1 MIIHIS
7 GASGS
12 GKSYLGNKLKKKLG
26 KKVIVKDLDV
36 LRDEFI
42 NKNYD
47 TSKSWTFET
56 KKYQKY
62 INNFIKKQKKP
73 IIFVGLNDNSWERKN
88 KKYYNLK
95 SDYNY
100 YIDIDD
106 EKILKQKCK
115 RFINSFLP
123 DILNDYL
130 DGKIEEK
137 NIMNIIKDAVK
148 ECSKKETIRLNKIW
162 KRDYKKQ
169 GYKFMTSDKI
179 YKEVCKKILF

>member
-56 KKYQKY
+56 KKY
-62 INNFIKKQKKP
+62 
-73 IIFVGLNDNSWERKN
+73 
-88 KKYYNLK
+88 
-95 SDYNY
+95 
-100 YIDIDD
+100 
-106 EKILKQKCK
+106 
-115 RFINSFLP
+115 
-123 DILNDYL
+123 
-130 DGKIEEK
+130 
-137 NIMNIIKDAVK
+137 
-148 ECSKKETIRLNKIW
+148 
-162 KRDYKKQ
+162 
-169 GYKFMTSDKI
+169 
-179 YKEVCKKILF
+179 